1 MLMGILEQI
10 APTIATCLL
19 GPAGG
24 LAVTAISKALGVSED
39 DVEKTMNA
47 GKMSADQITQLKLAE
62 LEFQKQAN
70 ELGLN
75 FEKLAV
81 DDRKS
86 ARGMQIATKSWI
98 PGALALGITFGFFGI
113 LIYMMAYAITPS
125 NELLVM
131 LGSLGTAWT
140 GVVGYYFGS
149 SASNSR
155 KDEMLY
161 NSVPANAK

>member
-1 MLMGILEQI
+1 MSWLQQI
-10 APTIATCLL
+10 APTIATAL
-19 GPAGG
+19 GGPLAG
-24 LAVTAISKALGVSED
+24 LAVTAIAKVIGIDEK
-39 DVEKTMNA
+39 DVQEVINS
-47 GKMSADQITQLKLAE
+47 GKLSADQISQIKLAE
-62 LEFQKQAN
+62 IEFQKQTQ

-86 ARGMQIATKSWI
+86 ARDMQIATKSWI
-98 PGALALGITFGFFGI
+98 PGALALGITVGFFGI

-149 SASNSR
+149 SASSR
-155 KDEMLY
+155 NKDEMLY
-161 NSVPANAK
+161 NSVPAK

>member
-1 MLMGILEQI
+1 MSWLEQV
-10 APTIATCLL
+10 APTIATAL
-19 GPAGG
+19 GGPLAG
-24 LAVTAISKALGVSED
+24 LAVTAISKAIGISED

-81 DDRKS
+81 DDRAS
-86 ARGMQIATKSWI
+86 ARNMQVATKSWI
-98 PGALALGITFGFFGI
+98 PGALALGITIGFFGI
-113 LIYMMAYAITPS
+113 LLYMMTGNVTPS

-149 SASNSR
+149 SSSSQH
-155 KDEMLY
+155 KDELLY
-161 NSVPANAK
+161 NSVPANGK